1 MAGSAKTKNFL
12 LSTATVMVG
21 PLADVNKLN
30 PAQHSLG
37 LVKNFS
43 MTADPTYV
51 ELTQGI
57 KNSVVMSVKNGD
69 GLKCAMEIYEYT
81 VRNLGYAAG
90 LDASGVSFDQS
101 NEIWLASAA
110 YASAGKSIEVS
121 TDVTGAGKL
130 VVGDYIFLQNGMD
143 DKVHIAKVGAVAF
156 ATGKSTITLAAGYEP
171 AAEVTFPIGTRIGK
185 VKRIDVGA
193 TDVQP
198 EFAAKIVGLLPQD
211 GAPFTIVLPRIKIT
225 KGLGVA
231 FQTDNFGNLP
241 FEFTPY
247 SGVETDPLF
256 AEYGTAAAVLFAR

>member
-21 PLADVNKLN
+21 PAADLHKLN
-30 PAQHSLG
+30 RDEHSLG
-37 LVKNFS
+37 LVKNFN

-51 ELTQGI
+51 ELTQGL

-90 LDASGVSFDQS
+90 LDASGVAFDQS
-101 NEIWLASAA
+101 NEIWLATAA
-110 YASAGKSIEVS
+110 YASAGKTIEVG
-121 TDVTGAGKL
+121 TDITGEGKL
-130 VVGDYIFLQNGMD
+130 AAGDYVFLQNGLD
-143 DKVHIAKVGAVAF
+143 DKVHIAKVATAVF
-156 ATGKSTITLAAGYEP
+156 ATAKTTITFAAGYEP
-171 AAEVTFPIGTRIGK
+171 ATTMTFPIGTRIGK

-193 TDVQP
+193 VDVQP
-198 EFAAKIVGLLPQD
+198 EFAAKIVGLLPKD
-211 GAPFTIVLPRIKIT
+211 NAPFTILLPKIKIT

-247 SGVETDPLF
+247 SGVETDPLY
-256 AEYGTAAAVLFAR
+256 AEYGTAAAILFAR

>member
-12 LSTATVMVG
+12 LSTATVMIG
-21 PLADVNKLN
+21 KPEDVHKLN
-30 PAQHSLG
+30 PVEHSLG
-37 LVKNFS
+37 LVKNFN

-51 ELTQGI
+51 ELTQGV

-90 LDASGVSFDQS
+90 LDASGVEFDQS

-110 YASAGKSIEVS
+110 YASAGKTITVS
-121 TDVTGAGKL
+121 TDITTKL
-130 VVGDYIFLQNGMD
+130 KAGDYVFLQNGQD
-143 DKVHIAKVGAVAF
+143 DKVHIAKVASAAF
-156 ATGKSTITLAAGYEP
+156 ATAVTTITIAAGYEP
-171 AAEVTFPIGTRIGK
+171 AASVVFPIGTRIGK

-198 EFAAKIVGLLPQD
+198 EFAAKIVGLLPKD
-211 GAPFTIVLPRIKIT
+211 NAPFTIILPKVKIT

-241 FEFTPY
+241 FELTPY
-247 SGVETDPLF
+247 SGVETDPMYSEF
-256 AEYGTAAAVLFAR
+256 GTAAAILFAR

>member
-21 PLADVNKLN
+21 KPEDLHKLN
-30 PAQHSLG
+30 PAEHSLG
-37 LVKNFS
+37 LVKNFQ

-57 KNSVVMSVKNGD
+57 KNSVVMSVKNAD
-69 GLKCAMEIYEYT
+69 GLKCSMEIYEYT

-90 LDASGVSFDQS
+90 LDASGVAFDQN
-101 NEIWLASAA
+101 NEIWLASGA
-110 YASAGKSIEVS
+110 YASPGKTI
-121 TDVTGAGKL
+121 DVNSDITAKLGA
-130 VVGDYIFLQNGMD
+130 GDYIFLQNGLD
-143 DKVHIAKVGAVAF
+143 DKVHIAKVGTAVNA
-156 ATGKSTITLAAGYEP
+156 ADKTTITLAAGYEP
-171 AAEVTFPIGTRIGK
+171 AVGMAFPVGTRIGK

-198 EFAAKIVGLLPQD
+198 EFGAKIVGLLPKD
-211 GAPFTIVLPRIKIT
+211 NAPFTILLPKIKIT

-247 SGVETDPLF
+247 SGVETDPLY
-256 AEYGTAAAVLFAR
+256 AEYGNAAAILFAR